1 MKKWDFILLKGF
13 LYGLPLVVG
22 YAVFA
27 YSVEWQTVGA
37 DSGLRTVYDA
47 GGLML
52 ALWMLIS
59 VLISVRLVLST
70 QFREMVLAKLTF
82 IKERDE
88 RETYLTGRAAKDT
101 MLTSMAILIFLFCL
115 SCFQVSLHNLPPEQ
129 IVDGKTRSIS
139 LGVRFEL
146 FDTATTKNTN
156 ESLLPFSSSSLL
168 LGLFVLQVASY
179 NYSMKRSGMQP
190 FSAIVSA
197 SVRIV
202 SPASQKSCYFRRAE
216 FFDTNPLFFFDFA
229 GFFRLH
235 P

>member
-1 MKKWDFILLKGF
+1 MKKWDLVLLKGF

-27 YSVEWQTVGA
+27 YSVEWQTVGQ
-37 DSGLRTVYDA
+37 DRWIRTVYDA

-88 RETYLTGRAAKDT
+88 REAYMTGRAAKDT
-101 MLTSMAILIFLFCL
+101 MLTSMALLIFLFCL

-129 IVDGKTRSIS
+129 AIDGKTRAVS
-139 LGVRFEL
+139 LGVKFEL
-146 FDTATTKNTN
+146 FDPATTKNTN

-168 LGLFVLQVASY
+168 LGLLVLQVASY
-179 NYSMKRSGMQP
+179 NYSMKRRM
-190 FSAIVSA
+190 
-197 SVRIV
+197 
-202 SPASQKSCYFRRAE
+202 K
-216 FFDTNPLFFFDFA
+216 
-229 GFFRLH
+229 
-235 P
+235 